1 MRSVAWLADS
11 VEEVES
17 RLQSSIA
24 DGIMPSLAIVFAS
37 PAHDLA
43 AVGACFGRHNIDVF
57 GSASGGGILNEE
69 VREGS
74 IAVLLLDIDRE
85 AYRIKMFDV
94 TDRAYYELGKRI
106 AEWGKPIFP
115 EPAYMVVVG
124 GFLADGDEI
133 IAGIIQTMGRE
144 IPLFGGLAGNDQF
157 VPETPIFDSS
167 SVLSE
172 GASALVFNQDLIE
185 IRGVA
190 ASGWM
195 GVGVTKTITKAKGN
209 LVYEID
215 NEPALDSYKKY
226 LGIEDDILAAIEY
239 PLLVM
244 RDDESFVFRAALAMN
259 EDGSIAYG
267 GSVPEGAKVRF
278 SIPPGLEIVDYCIE
292 QISKISQSDCAPD
305 AIVLFSCKARH
316 LTLGPLIEN
325 EMSAIRELWDV
336 PIVGFFTGGEI
347 GPHPTGICDFH
358 GTAIVPVL
366 IRDKQ
371 ALEE

>member
-1 MRSVAWLADS
+1 MKSVVWFADS

-17 RLQSSIA
+17 LLQSSLA
-24 DGIMPSLAIVFAS
+24 DGLSPSLAFVFAS
-37 PAHDLA
+37 PVHDLA
-43 AVGACFGRHNIDVF
+43 AVGSCFGKHDIDVF

-74 IAVLLLDIDRE
+74 IAVLLLDIDRA
-85 AYRIKMFDV
+85 AYRISMFDV
-94 TDRAYYELGKRI
+94 ADRAYYALGKRI
-106 AEWGKPIFP
+106 AEWGKQIFP

-133 IAGIIQTMGRE
+133 VAGIIRTMGRQV
-144 IPLFGGLAGNDQF
+144 PLFGGLAGNDQF

-167 SVLSE
+167 NVLSD
-172 GASALVFNQDLIE
+172 GACALVFNQEVIE
-185 IRGVA
+185 LDGVA

-195 GVGVTKTITKAKGN
+195 GIGTTKTITKSEGN

-215 NEPALDSYKKY
+215 NKPVLDIYHKY
-226 LGIEDDILAAIEY
+226 LGLKDDVLAAVEY

-244 RDDESFVFRAALAMN
+244 RDDGSFVLRAALAMN
-259 EDGSIAYG
+259 ENGSIAYSG
-267 GSVPEGAKVRF
+267 PIPEGAKVRF
-278 SIPPGLEIVDYCIE
+278 SIPPGLEIVDYSIE
-292 QISKISQSDCAPD
+292 QISKVIQPDSNPD
-305 AIVLFSCKARH
+305 AIILFSCKARH

-325 EMSAIRELWDV
+325 ELAAIRELWDV
-336 PIVGFFTGGEI
+336 PVVGFFTGGEI

-366 IRDKQ
+366 IREK
-371 ALEE
+371 